1 METRLNEIDVE
12 LRDLQ
17 TEIESAE
24 NNDTLEALAE
34 RMSALM
40 TEKKGIEDD
49 IEERKKEQ
57 EALEKAKENEALLKP
72 IEERGEKD
80 KMEVRNTKEYIE
92 AYANYIK
99 TGRDEECRA
108 LLTENASG
116 TIPVPEFVDNIVQT
130 AWERLTLL
138 SRVRRTNFK
147 GNLKVGIELSATA
160 ATVHTEGGDAPDE
173 ETLVIYTAELVPQTF
188 KKWISFSDEVLD
200 MNAEAFL
207 DYIYDEITYQ
217 IFLAVEAALISALAS
232 ADTTYD
238 PADPAPVVPA
248 VEVSSIGLAD
258 FVNAAGQ
265 LKGQGTPVIITS
277 RSVYAAYKALA
288 MGANYAAD
296 VFDGM
301 EVIFVDGFGTEE
313 NDTVAFVGY
322 PDKLHVNF
330 VNGQDAQLK
339 YDPYTLGTDDLVR
352 VIGRLPVGLAYVGNY
367 AFAKIVVEEASA

>member
-57 EALEKAKENEALLKP
+57 EALEKAKENVALLKP

-188 KKWISFSDEVLD
+188 KKWISFSVEVLD